1 MNHRIM
7 AKYLGLICIAN
18 GAAMLPCAA
27 WAVYFSEYLS
37 LECLLASAALSIATG
52 LALSWWGRRAVA
64 KVFEREAIGL
74 VGFTWILVSVFG
86 ALPFV
91 FHGVLGLNDAIFES
105 VSGFT
110 TTGSTVLPDIESVD
124 KSLLFWRSLTHWL
137 GGIGIVILFIAVLP
151 YIGAGGKLIVR
162 SETTGPTASRP
173 LPRFRESATLI
184 FKIYVAFTI
193 LNTAA
198 LMWAG
203 MDLFEALI
211 HAFGGLATGGF
222 SNRQGSI
229 AEYDSIAVEVVIIAF
244 MVIGGTNFGLFAAM
258 WLGERNAL
266 WKDSE
271 WRCYMAILV
280 IATVLVAANLTGLH
294 TPFPHGGGES
304 YEPISEP
311 QHYGFGHA
319 LRVSA
324 FQVVSCMT
332 DTGYVTDDFD
342 RWPFFSR
349 MMLIVVMVIG
359 GSAGSTSSGIK
370 VVRLMMY
377 GKLAYHRLESTFRPK
392 TVRPL
397 RINGEVISETVQH
410 RALTFLLLYI
420 GWFVFGCL
428 FLSLQGLPFDSAVS
442 AMTACLNNCGPGLEH
457 VGAARDF
464 HLIGPVGTAFLS
476 LTMLLG
482 RLELV
487 TILVLF
493 MPSFWRK

>member
-1 MNHRIM
+1 MNHRII

-18 GAAMLPCAA
+18 GGAMLPCAG
-27 WAVYFSEYLS
+27 WAVYFGEVVS
-37 LECLLASAALSIATG
+37 LECLLASAAISIVSG
-52 LALSWWGRRAVA
+52 LGLRWWGRGAVA

-74 VGFTWILVSVFG
+74 VGLTWILVSLFG
-86 ALPFV
+86 ALPFY

-124 KSLLFWRSLTHWL
+124 LSLLFWRSLTHWL
-137 GGIGIVILFIAVLP
+137 GGIGIIILFVAVLP

-162 SETTGPTASRP
+162 SETTGPTSSRP

-184 FKIYVAFTI
+184 FKIYLFLTF

-198 LMWAG
+198 LMVAG
-203 MDLFEALI
+203 MSFYEALV

-229 AEYDSIAVEVVIIAF
+229 GEYNSLTIEIIIIVF
-244 MVIGGTNFGLFAAM
+244 MIIGATNFGLLAAM
-258 WLGERNAL
+258 WLGDRTAL
-266 WKDSE
+266 WKDGE
-271 WRCYMAILV
+271 WRLYMCILAG
-280 IATVLVAANLTGLH
+280 ATLLVALNLAGFH
-294 TPFPHGGGES
+294 APFPHGGETHV
-304 YEPISEP
+304 PIPEA
-311 QHYGFGHA
+311 QHYELGHA
-319 LRVSA
+319 TRVAA

-332 DTGYVTDDFD
+332 DTGYATDDFD

-349 MMLIVVMVIG
+349 MTLVILMVIG

-370 VVRLMMY
+370 VVRLLMY
-377 GKLAYHRLESTFRPK
+377 AKLAYHRLESTFRPK

-397 RINGEVISETVQH
+397 RVNGEVINETVQN
-410 RALTFLLLYI
+410 RALSFFLLYV

-493 MPSFWRK
+493 MPSFWRN

>member
-18 GAAMLPCAA
+18 GAAMLPCAG
-27 WAVYFSEYLS
+27 WALYFGETRS
-37 LECLLASAALSIATG
+37 LESLILSAAISLAAGFG
-52 LALSWWGRRAVA
+52 LRWWGRNAVA

-74 VGFTWILVSVFG
+74 VGLTWVLVSALG

-91 FHGVLGLNDAIFES
+91 FGGVLGWNDAYFES

-110 TTGSTVLPDIESVD
+110 TTGSTVLPDIEAVD

-151 YIGAGGKLIVR
+151 YIGAGGKLIVK

-173 LPRFRESATLI
+173 LPRFRGSATLI
-184 FKIYVAFTI
+184 FKIYFGFTI
-193 LNTAA
+193 LNTVA

-203 MDLFEALI
+203 MDLYEALI

-222 SNRQGSI
+222 SNRQGSV
-229 AEYDSIAVEVVIIAF
+229 AEYNNLAVEIVIIVF

-258 WLGERNAL
+258 WLGDWRAL

-271 WRCYMAILV
+271 WRLYIGILV
-280 IATVLVAANLTGLH
+280 CATALVALNLTGLGGA
-294 TPFPHGGGES
+294 FPHGGES
-304 YEPISEP
+304 YEPIPAP
-311 QHYGFGHA
+311 QQYSAGNA
-319 LRVSA
+319 VRVAA

-332 DTGYVTDDFD
+332 DTGFATDDFD
-342 RWPFFSR
+342 RWPYFSR
-349 MMLIVVMVIG
+349 MTLVILMVIG

-370 VVRLMMY
+370 VVRLFMY
-377 GKLAYHRLESTFRPK
+377 AKLAYHRLESTFRPK
-392 TVRPL
+392 TIRPL
-397 RINGEVISETVQH
+397 RINGEAVSETVQN
-410 RALTFLLLYI
+410 RAFTFLLLYI

-428 FLSLQGLPFDSAVS
+428 FLSLHGLPFDSAVS

-464 HLIGPVGTAFLS
+464 HLIGPVSTAFLS

>member
-1 MNHRIM
+1 MNYRIM
-7 AKYLGLICIAN
+7 AQYLGLICMAI
-18 GAAMLPCAA
+18 GVAMLPSVG
-27 WAVYFSEYLS
+27 WAMYYGELHS
-37 LECLLASAALSIATG
+37 LESLLLSAVISLTLG
-52 LALSWWGRRAVA
+52 LGLRWWGRHAVT
-64 KVFEREAIGL
+64 KIFEREAIGL
-74 VGFTWILVSVFG
+74 VGFTWIITSALG
-86 ALPFV
+86 ALPFI
-91 FHGVLGLNDAIFES
+91 FSGVLGINEAYFES

-110 TTGSTVLPDIESVD
+110 TTGSTVLTDIESID
-124 KSLLFWRSLTHWL
+124 KSILFWRSFTHWL

-184 FKIYVAFTI
+184 FKIYLAFTV
-193 LNTAA
+193 LNIVA

-203 MDLFEALI
+203 MNVFDAMI

-222 SNRQGSI
+222 SSRQGSI
-229 AEYDSIAVEVVIIAF
+229 GEFNSLPIEIVIIVF
-244 MVIGGTNFGLFAAM
+244 MVIGGTNFGLFASM
-258 WLGERNAL
+258 WLGERHAL
-266 WKDSE
+266 WKDTE
-271 WRCYMAILV
+271 WRLYIGILV
-280 IATVLVAANLTGLH
+280 VATALVTLNLTGVEGR
-294 TPFPHGGGES
+294 FPHGG
-304 YEPISEP
+304 EPYRPIPEA
-311 QHYGFGHA
+311 QHYTAGHA
-319 LRVSA
+319 ARVAA

-349 MMLIVVMVIG
+349 MMLVIVMVIG

-370 VVRLMMY
+370 VLRLLMY
-377 GKLAYHRLESTFRPK
+377 VKLAYHRLESTFRPK
-392 TVRPL
+392 TIRPL
-397 RINGEVISETVQH
+397 RINGEIVNETIQN
-410 RALTFLLLYI
+410 RAFTFLVLYI

-428 FLSLQGLPFDSAVS
+428 FLSLYGLPFDSAVS
-442 AMTACLNNCGPGLEH
+442 AMTACQNNCGPGLEF
-457 VGAARDF
+457 VGAVRDF
-464 HLIGPVGTAFLS
+464 HLIGPAGIAFLS

>member
-1 MNHRIM
+1 MNYRIV
-7 AKYLGLICIAN
+7 AKYLGLICMAV
-18 GAAMLPCAA
+18 GVSMLPPMG
-27 WAVYFSEYLS
+27 WALYFGEVQSFES
-37 LECLLASAALSIATG
+37 LVFSSAVSVALGVG
-52 LALSWWGRRAVA
+52 LRWWGRTAAA
-64 KVFEREAIGL
+64 KIFEREAIGL
-74 VGFTWILVSVFG
+74 VGLTWIVTCALG

-91 FHGVLGLNDAIFES
+91 FAGVLDWNDAYFES

-110 TTGSTVLPDIESVD
+110 TTGSTVIANIEAVD
-124 KSLLFWRSLTHWL
+124 KSLLFWRSFTHWL

-151 YIGAGGKLIVR
+151 YIGAGGKLLVR

-173 LPRFRESATLI
+173 LPRFRESAALI
-184 FKIYVAFTI
+184 FKIYFALTI
-193 LNTAA
+193 LNTLA

-203 MDLFEALI
+203 MDVFEALI
-211 HAFGGLATGGF
+211 HAFGGLATGGY
-222 SNRQGSI
+222 SSRQGSI
-229 AEYDSIAVEVVIIAF
+229 AEYNSLAIEVVIIVF

-271 WRCYMAILV
+271 WRLYMGIL
-280 IATVLVAANLTGLH
+280 IGATALVALNLTGVGGA
-294 TPFPHGGGES
+294 FPHGGAS
-304 YEPISEP
+304 YEPIPEP
-311 QHYGFGHA
+311 QQYPAAHA
-319 LRVSA
+319 VRVAA

-370 VVRLMMY
+370 VLRLLMY
-377 GKLAYHRLESTFRPK
+377 SKLAYHRLESTFRPK

-397 RINGEVISETVQH
+397 RINGEVVSDTVQN
-410 RALTFLLLYI
+410 RALTFLLLYL

-428 FLSLQGLPFDSAVS
+428 FLSLHGLPFDSAVS

-464 HLIGPVGTAFLS
+464 HLIGPTGTAFLS

-487 TILVLF
+487 TILVLL